1 MTDVLY
7 EAYVVEELLV
17 VTAELLEVGEPEPAL
32 RLVVE
37 LEVLNVESLVLELVY
52 MPPGPRLV
60 VGILAEGREEVAFV
74 IPTVVVM
81 SPE

>member
-1 MTDVLY
+1 MLY